1 MCGGRRAGSFCT
13 LRCTRYT
20 AQPVRLPSPSRL
32 GQARHVLTFCL
43 VPVAGFVAVAL
54 IHSPPINLP
63 SPFMLPVPLHI
74 PLAASFPASPREHQ
88 PAELASVNSTWAVT
102 EDDYEIVEHLICS
115 AYLPLLVTVLAAD
128 MGANCWRLLMYVD
141 LIVVYHNP
149 FLPNTARPLYHV
161 AVLLAAVFWGL
172 AISDTDVLC
181 TTADASGSLNLQ
193 TLTWGLVYAP
203 FFLFVVCGGGL
214 YAAVAWLLSRDEQHR
229 PISLLARQRVM
240 QHCLLYLLLYGLL
253 FGALAAAYANF
264 RLFEQIGQ
272 SFFVHAVAAL
282 TAGRPAFAF
291 LGWLLINRV
300 PQRVACSACRG
311 SDGPQPNF
319 LPMLK
324 QPLMAEA
331 HLPGAGWL
339 HRLSK
344 TRGMHGGAGRASSGA
359 WAVEGSETAADS
371 VLISTNSHDSTAS
384 EMRGAGEVGFKEELR
399 YELVLDVTR
408 AIAELAEREAVPQ
421 PPPPERAA
429 GGDVSTCAASSATGS
444 VAASVAGAGFAA
456 AAAGPAT
463 PKDERACNE
472 WDVLHSPRRSLA
484 SMAGLTPQQPQPHVQ
499 HYAVAHFRA
508 IRAAFGIN
516 PRVRAGACA
525 TSGRAAWARRMSLG
539 VGRAGTGPLL
549 PVFLLLSQHSHA
561 TMRTRRCT
569 VIGCPPL
576 ASQEFASA
584 FANSLPELQQ
594 SSRLLRESVS
604 EGASGSFFY
613 WVKHPDGRDTG
624 YIVKQV
630 THREKDVLM
639 SILPAYKEHVQR
651 RNGAS
656 LLQYLSCHSM
666 RLRWQWAG
674 KVYFVVMRNFFPI
687 RPQLCFDLKGATA
700 NRRALKAWQ
709 LHQSNTVAGMYDT
722 LRDWEWMDIGMTT
735 DMDSSDRAVLW
746 ETLSADTELLV
757 RQNILDYSLLIGI
770 YRPPAT
776 LIPQQKRE
784 QMRELVRQCCGTAYV
799 SRDRQKV
806 RAASSPDRRSKA
818 RLGSP
823 VPLPVD
829 PRHSI

>member
-1 MCGGRRAGSFCT
+1 
-13 LRCTRYT
+13 
-20 AQPVRLPSPSRL
+20 
-32 GQARHVLTFCL
+32 
-43 VPVAGFVAVAL
+43 
-54 IHSPPINLP
+54 
-63 SPFMLPVPLHI
+63 
-74 PLAASFPASPREHQ
+74 
-88 PAELASVNSTWAVT
+88 
-102 EDDYEIVEHLICS
+102 
-115 AYLPLLVTVLAAD
+115 
-128 MGANCWRLLMYVD
+128 
-141 LIVVYHNP
+141 
-149 FLPNTARPLYHV
+149 
-161 AVLLAAVFWGL
+161 
-172 AISDTDVLC
+172 
-181 TTADASGSLNLQ
+181 
-193 TLTWGLVYAP
+193 
-203 FFLFVVCGGGL
+203 
-214 YAAVAWLLSRDEQHR
+214 
-229 PISLLARQRVM
+229 M

-311 SDGPQPNF
+311 SDRPQPNF

-359 WAVEGSETAADS
+359 RAVEGAETAADS

-444 VAASVAGAGFAA
+444 AAASVAGARFAA

-508 IRAAFGIN
+508 IRAAFGVN
-516 PRVRAGACA
+516 PG
-525 TSGRAAWARRMSLG
+525 
-539 VGRAGTGPLL
+539 
-549 PVFLLLSQHSHA
+549 
-561 TMRTRRCT
+561 
-569 VIGCPPL
+569 
-576 ASQEFASA
+576 EFASA

-806 RAASSPDRRSKA
+806 YFFGLIDVLEKFSLRWRVQRMVLRLLYALAMRWSDSDGISAMPPPLYADRFQTFVAHEVLHMEASPHLA
-818 RLGSP
+818 
-823 VPLPVD
+823 PVD
-829 PRHSI
+829 DLGRAGGLWTRFKQLIGVYGESGGGRRPRGSGLARWRRLWERRRRGLVKQRIDSEHDDYIARIRELEEHIQILEHEVTALGGASRRDAGSDNDVQ